1 MSGRIAERIM
11 RVALTGTVLAVTTFG
26 CGSAISPSAIAI
38 GPTAA
43 TSQGV
48 PLTSASPSAGLAS
61 NAPATPSP
69 TPVVVPVT
77 LLRDLPTGA
86 LDAATASRLQRVL
99 DDRVRYGAP
108 DAIAAVITSGGA
120 WAGAAGV
127 DGPKGRAAKPGDEFA
142 IASVSKLL
150 LGTLVMRLV
159 EQGKMDLETPLASYL
174 GTMAVDANGATV
186 RQALAMESG
195 LGDTIASALD
205 ASLAHCG
212 HAFSTDEVLASIP
225 KPYASPGTDYHY
237 SNPTYKLLGYAVERA
252 SGRPLAATLRTE
264 ILDPVGADRI
274 LLQGPTSHPPKP
286 WALPIDGQTGSLD
299 IGLFG
304 TGGTLPCL
312 GFSSLSLGASAMAAD
327 APSLVRWGWQLFAG
341 RIIDAE
347 SLATMTTFGLGV
359 DRFDEYRPDVIYGHT
374 GSLPGYAAV
383 LAILPKRQIVIAMFV
398 NNEQHDVPADLRPL
412 LAALGD

>member
-1 MSGRIAERIM
+1 MSGRTPAKVTRL
-11 RVALTGTVLAVTTFG
+11 ALIGAVMAVTNLG
-26 CGSAISPSAIAI
+26 CGAAVSPTAIATGPTPAASRTEAPSA
-38 GPTAA
+38 
-43 TSQGV
+43 
-48 PLTSASPSAGLAS
+48 SASPSSGLPS
-61 NAPATPSP
+61 DPHATPAAP
-69 TPVVVPVT
+69 IVIPVT
-77 LLRDLPTGA
+77 MLGDLPPGA
-86 LDAATASRLQRVL
+86 LDAATAARLQRVL

-108 DAIAAVITSGGA
+108 DAIAAVITSGGT

-127 DGPKGRAAKPGDEFA
+127 DGAKGRAAKPGDEFA

-159 EQGKMDLETPLASYL
+159 ARGAMDLDAPLASYL

-195 LGDTIASALD
+195 LGDTITSALD
-205 ASLAHCG
+205 SSLAHCG

-252 SGRPLAATLRTE
+252 SGRPLAEALRTE

-286 WALPIDGQTGSLD
+286 WALPIEGQTGSLD
-299 IGLFG
+299 VGLFG

-312 GFSSLSLGASAMAAD
+312 GFSSLALGASGMAAD
-327 APSLVRWGWQLFAG
+327 APSLARWGWQLFAG
-341 RIIDAE
+341 RMVDGA
-347 SLATMTTFGLGV
+347 SLSAMTTFGLGV

-398 NNEQHDVPADLRPL
+398 NDEQHDVPADLRPL
-412 LAALGD
+412 LAAIGD